1 VQPKQSSSLL
11 LCIETSGSLCGV
23 ALADAASQMLLA
35 ELSFSEPFLHDRL
48 LAEATRSLL
57 TMSGIA
63 LADLAAV
70 AVSAGPGSFTGLRI
84 GAAFA
89 KALCFENLPKL
100 LAVPTLQ
107 AIALAAAPAARLLGK
122 ESVCVG
128 IPSHKNLVYVQHF
141 SLDNV
146 PLGAIELLDETSLT
160 SESDI
165 FYAGRAFLGNA
176 RFQTLP
182 ELCRITP
189 AMIAGCAITRFQEQA
204 FLPAEDFVPL
214 YAQEFVP
221 KSPLNTTSTIAA
233 S

>member
-1 VQPKQSSSLL
+1 MQSKQSSSLL

-57 TMSGIA
+57 AMSGIA
-63 LADLAAV
+63 LSDLAAV

-89 KALCFENLPKL
+89 KALCFENSPKL

-122 ESVCVG
+122 ESICVG
-128 IPSHKNLVYVQHF
+128 IPSHKHLVYVQHF

-146 PLGAIELLDETSLT
+146 PLGAIELLDETLLT
-160 SESDI
+160 SASDI
-165 FYAGRAFLGNA
+165 FYAGGAFLGKA
-176 RFQTLP
+176 GAQTLP

-189 AMIAGCAITRFQEQA
+189 AMIAGCAITRFHEQA
-204 FLPAEDFVPL
+204 FIPAEDFVPL

-221 KSPLNTTSTIAA
+221 KSPLNTTPPIAA